1 MIAEMPARR
10 VRHLRLTAPDEAL
23 VRRGA
28 LLLEDALRTASLP
41 GGDDGRLI
49 VVRSLA
55 LGTIDSRGSSASVA
69 LALEQS
75 WRRLAAWAVHA
86 EDPAAPHQ
94 PAVYFRDRAEALTL
108 LAVRLA
114 S

>member
-23 VRRGA
+23 ARRGA

-69 LALEQS
+69 LALAQR
-75 WRRLAAWAVHA
+75 WRSLAASAVHA
-86 EDPAAPHQ
+86 VKSPF
-94 PAVYFRDRAEALTL
+94 VRMGRL
-108 LAVRLA
+108 LRLC
-114 S
+114 